1 MTTPD
6 VIEFEYRHRKVIA
19 RPVELGWELEVASK
33 NGGVRI
39 GKLTTRDL
47 SEMIDEAK
55 RVIDVDLDG

>member
-33 NGGVRI
+33 MGWNSE
-39 GKLTTRDL
+39 L
-47 SEMIDEAK
+47 SDVIDAAK
-55 RVIDVDLDG
+55 RTIDDALDGSRKG